1 MSRTGILARCSLLLA
16 PVCLLVGSSGCQ
28 TTIGGQTLP
37 SAYYL
42 RDDIQYHPA
51 GPEFLLPET
60 VKAMD
65 QYRAEQAGLVEDIGG
80 QDNFVWDP
88 VQ

>member
-1 MSRTGILARCSLLLA
+1 MTRQGMLARCTLMLGTMGLLA
-16 PVCLLVGSSGCQ
+16 SSSGCQ

-42 RDDIQYHPA
+42 QDDIQFFPA
-51 GPEFLLPET
+51 GDEFLLPET

-65 QYRAEQAGLVEDIGG
+65 EHRAQQAGFVDDLNEIGAPG
-80 QDNFVWDP
+80 AGF
-88 VQ
+88 